1 MSIIGKIGREIG
13 QEVAEGLVKKAA
25 PKVMPAVKKPLEWGF
40 KGRKPTDIEDFN
52 YRQDWDPGNLPIL
65 SQKEY
70 YSIIDT
76 NMNKLKRGAKKNKYI
91 SDIINDKKNFY
102 TDAENLADVNREFKY
117 LENFDVPR
125 ELTGKMLGNNLG
137 INYFN
142 KEKVGFLQDIR
153 DWKRGW
159 LRYHN
164 ELTKSQKE
172 TFDSLSDEWNGTI
185 DELVDAAKLL

>member
-13 QEVAEGLVKKAA
+13 QEVAEGLAKKAA

-52 YRQDWDPGNLPIL
+52 YRQDWDPGNLPII

-70 YSIIDT
+70 DSIIDT

-91 SDIINDKKNFY
+91 ADRINNKKGYGDSGDSDD
-102 TDAENLADVNREFKY
+102 LADVNNEFKY
-117 LENFDVPR
+117 LEHFDVPR
-125 ELTGKMLGNNLG
+125 ELTGKMLDNNLG

-142 KEKVGFLQDIR
+142 KDKVGLT

-172 TFDSLSDEWNGTI
+172 TFDILSDEWNGTI